1 MQFGIA
7 AASATTDT
15 AGTTTTT
22 TTTGTGTTTPSGGNP
37 VSATMDS
44 TAYTIKLHQSVT
56 FTAAVMG
63 NFGTPTGTISFQ
75 DGTSV
80 ISGCGSVALSGGK
93 ATCTT
98 SALKRGSHAI
108 RGMYSGDAT
117 YGIGEAGPITE
128 TVR

>member
-1 MQFGIA
+1 M
-7 AASATTDT
+7 
-15 AGTTTTT
+15 
-22 TTTGTGTTTPSGGNP
+22 
-37 VSATMDS
+37 
-44 TAYTIKLHQSVT
+44 
-56 FTAAVMG
+56 
-63 NFGTPTGTISFQ
+63 
-75 DGTSV
+75 
-80 ISGCGSVALSGGK
+80 ALSGGK